1 MCLFTHFAAGALAG
15 GATGN
20 VWAGAVAGLA
30 SHAVLDVIP
39 HYDHPD
45 WRIELGGGILAL
57 FILLLMPFSSTAAV
71 VGGLFGMAPD
81 LENLFQKLGRMKRSS
96 FIFPTHTGLLPHG
109 RELGPRSLVWQVA
122 IFIGCFLAL
131 GLIQPG
137 G

>member
-20 VWAGAVAGLA
+20 VYAGAVAGLA

-45 WRIELGGGILAL
+45 WRVELAGGVVSLGL
-57 FILLLMPFSSTAAV
+57 LLLMPFSSWPAV

-81 LENLFQKLGRMKRSS
+81 LENLFQKLGRLSRNRC
-96 FIFPTHTGLLPHG
+96 IFPTHTGLMPHG
-109 RELGPRSLVWQVA
+109 RELGPRTLAWQVA
-122 IFIGCFLAL
+122 IFVR
-131 GLIQPG
+131 
-137 G
+137 